1 MKLVKST
8 DVLILIGDWN
18 AKVGNEE
25 SGHITGKCGLGD
37 RNLRGGRLIQF
48 CQEENLVVT
57 NTFYQHHIRR
67 LYTWMSP
74 GDQHRNHIDYILV
87 KNRFKNHVK
96 DVHTYPGADVMSD
109 HNLLVIK
116 LKLKL
121 YSYEVN
127 LLKQDEYREQFAIE
141 FRNRFDAL
149 MIEKL
154 EQYEKDEDRII
165 DLWESFKVSIIAV
178 QDKVLPMKKRKK
190 DKMWMT
196 EDKLEI

>member
-1 MKLVKST
+1 
-8 DVLILIGDWN
+8 
-18 AKVGNEE
+18 
-25 SGHITGKCGLGD
+25 
-37 RNLRGGRLIQF
+37 
-48 CQEENLVVT
+48 
-57 NTFYQHHIRR
+57 
-67 LYTWMSP
+67 MSP

-96 DVHTYPGADVMSD
+96 DPGADVMSD

-154 EQYEKDEDRII
+154 EQYEKDEDRIN

-178 QDKVLPMKKRKK
+178 QDKVLLMKKRKK

-196 EDKLEI
+196 EDILEMMKEGREKKGTEEYKQIDKMIKKRCKERKRSGTIHYVRK